1 MTTTQ
6 HTNKLARA
14 RELTQSMRE
23 HERQI
28 VSMNN
33 ERRALLREMWK
44 HDGLSQREIA
54 TELGITSQTV
64 WNEIHRHDQ
73 PTTPVHSA

>member
-1 MTTTQ
+1 MTMTQ
-6 HTNKLARA
+6 QINKLARA
-14 RELTQSMRE
+14 RELTQAMRD

-28 VSMNN
+28 VAMNN

-64 WNEIHRHDQ
+64 WNEIHRQDQ
-73 PTTPVHSA
+73 SGTSSQSA